1 MGLQCGGGTKAKA
14 HRGVDGKTDLLSDI
28 TPEVLYYCIE
38 SLAQIL
44 RLGTSGNRS
53 GKISLWCA
61 ERFRN
66 TEIGVISW
74 SFSKWMGIVLLASQE
89 AKLPTQ
95 LLEGI
100 IWSKTF
106 GQSFLVWVFF
116 P

>member
-1 MGLQCGGGTKAKA
+1 MGLQCGGGTKAEA
-14 HRGVDGKTDLLSDI
+14 HRDVDGKTDLLSDI
-28 TPEVLYYCIE
+28 TPEVPYYCIE

-44 RLGTSGNRS
+44 RLGMSGNRS

-61 ERFRN
+61 EQFRN
-66 TEIGVISW
+66 TEIGVTSW

-100 IWSKTF
+100 IWSKTS